1 MLPKLGPPGQGYT
14 DPLLVSKEAGKKGAV
29 GFLKHT
35 FEPITQLIFLQN
47 AKERLEILM
56 RSFDFVPTK
65 DSTRRA
71 LRLVENVAC
80 DSLLG
85 RVLLRDSVLAMHD
98 AQALAGRGECD
109 AHGEEEARHHGRV
122 RA

>member
-1 MLPKLGPPGQGYT
+1 MLPRLGPPGQGYT
-14 DPLLVSKEAGKKGAV
+14 DPLLVSKEAGKKGAL

-35 FEPITQLIFLQN
+35 FEPITQLIFFLQN

-80 DSLLG
+80 DSLLR
-85 RVLLRDSVLAMHD
+85 RVLLRDEL
-98 AQALAGRGECD
+98 
-109 AHGEEEARHHGRV
+109 EAVELRRDLEGG
-122 RA
+122 